1 MKLWSDANPSLSSG
15 HGRELPASRG
25 PTAGQQLVLSGL
37 AKLGGKRLNSGI
49 LLSHYTNS
57 RAAARTCVNANVD
70 VKVYVQYSLLMTVN
84 SDVLKAIYCSHSRL
98 F

>member
-1 MKLWSDANPSLSSG
+1 MPILRSALAMDENYLHPEGPQLDSSLFSVASPNLGVSDLI
-15 HGRELPASRG
+15 
-25 PTAGQQLVLSGL
+25 Q
-37 AKLGGKRLNSGI
+37 GI

-57 RAAARTCVNANVD
+57 RAATRTCVNANVD
-70 VKVYVQYSLLMTVN
+70 VKVDVQYSLLMTVN